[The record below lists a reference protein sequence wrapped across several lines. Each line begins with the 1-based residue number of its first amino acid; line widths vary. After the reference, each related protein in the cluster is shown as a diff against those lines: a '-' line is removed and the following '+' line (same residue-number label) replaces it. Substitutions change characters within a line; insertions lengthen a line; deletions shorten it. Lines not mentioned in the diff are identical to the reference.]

1 MATTAPHRRYDNNQK
16 VGRKC
21 KALSILYLIKFIND
35 LQSLIKFVM
44 LFTTST
50 QQIRKISTHIADNSD
65 LKDIFSCFKKS
76 LKIPKGQ
83 SESVYLRRTEN
94 TMAKRKST
102 KGQTMI
108 NKTYIES

>member
-1 MATTAPHRRYDNNQK
+1 MEVAVATVVLLTTPAC
-16 VGRKC
+16 GE
-21 KALSILYLIKFIND
+21 ALSILYLIKFIND

-83 SESVYLRRTEN
+83 SESVYLRRTNN

-102 KGQTMI
+102 NNDVQNIHIKL
-108 NKTYIES
+108 KIE